1 MAAAGPTEAIGV
13 VIAAATVGVDEAVA
27 AAGGVVAAGFL
38 KAAVGALTAA
48 GATID
53 TLSSKV
59 TAHATGGPDVV
70 VDASTAAV
78 ATVDTLSS
86 AGAAIGTC
94 TVLLPRVERVACVA
108 RVARVARIAVLA
120 SNACALATG
129 ITTEELFCAG
139 ANNTAV
145 TLLSCLACF
154 GNAVRSSPSL
164 TLVMP
169 VPPSDAGASL
179 REVRGAG
186 MPHGGVG
193 LGRV

>member
-86 AGAAIGTC
+86 VGAAIGTC
-94 TVLLPRVERVACVA
+94 TVLLPRVE